1 MNGWSNYPTW
11 RIYNEFF
18 KHGLSVKAMT
28 GRTRPQVEELLAYLK
43 EMVESTID
51 EQSEGTALNYANAFI
66 ADVDWQEIAEHMLDD
81 GDDS

>member
-11 RIYNEFF
+11 RVYLEFF
-18 KHGLSVKAMT
+18 NDTDVKELT
-28 GRTRPQVEELLAYLK
+28 GCARPKIQELVAYLK
-43 EMVESTID
+43 EQVESTID
-51 EQSEGTALNYANAFI
+51 EQSEATALNYANAFI